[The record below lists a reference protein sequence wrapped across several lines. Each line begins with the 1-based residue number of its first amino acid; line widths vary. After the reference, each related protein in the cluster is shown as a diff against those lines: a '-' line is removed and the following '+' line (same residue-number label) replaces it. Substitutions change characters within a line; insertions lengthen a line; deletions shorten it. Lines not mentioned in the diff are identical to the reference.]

1 MTSSRPGQ
9 CTRAPEAI
17 SSPDDVGPPSDVYA
31 LGAIGFLLVTGR
43 EVFPGPSTIDV
54 CSKHLHTAPD
64 SPSAVRGEAVD
75 PGLEA
80 LILRCLEKRPG
91 DRPRDGAALA
101 GTVPSAARY
110 FGRAIIMPN
119 LKPPVTDTAAALSY
133 RQRVLAALPVGS
145 DFEPLMT
152 LYLTDNTEPAEIARA
167 QQSALVH
174 AVKLYPAGATTHSD
188 AGVSA
193 IEKTWP
199 ALEAMQEAGLPLLVH
214 GEVTDPEVDIF
225 DREAVF
231 IERVLVPLTLRF
243 PRLKVVLEHITTR
256 HGVDFVL
263 NAPANVAGT
272 LTAHHLL
279 LNRNAIFSGGI
290 RPHHYCLPVLKRERH
305 RQALLEAATSG
316 HPRLFLGTDS
326 APHQRAAKESAC
338 GCAGLYTAHAALELY
353 AEAFESAGALDKL
366 EGFASFFGPD
376 FYGLPRNTGTITL
389 RKQDW
394 EVPASY
400 PLADGSVVPMRAGE
414 RIHWR
419 LQE

>member
-1 MTSSRPGQ
+1 MQISL
-9 CTRAPEAI
+9 TR
-17 SSPDDVGPPSDVYA
+17 PDDW
-31 LGAIGFLLVTGR
+31 
-43 EVFPGPSTIDV
+43 
-54 CSKHLHTAPD
+54 HLH
-64 SPSAVRGEAVD
+64 V
-75 PGLEA
+75 
-80 LILRCLEKRPG
+80 
-91 DRPRDGAALA
+91 RDGAALA
-101 GTVPSAARY
+101 HVVPHTARQ
-110 FGRAIIMPN
+110 FRRAIIMPN
-119 LKPPVTDTAAALSY
+119 LKPPVTDTAAALAY